1 MSSTFFFEFLLGV
14 PHKSRRSLSIYR
26 PVLDMRKEIDRE
38 LASKL
43 QTFSSASQHYLFI
56 NPWRS
61 STELLL
67 KLGVNYYD

>member
-1 MSSTFFFEFLLGV
+1 
-14 PHKSRRSLSIYR
+14 
-26 PVLDMRKEIDRE
+26 MRKEIDRE

-43 QTFSSASQHYLFI
+43 QTFCSASQHYLFI

-61 STELLL
+61 ATELLL